1 MMVSAERVLEYTQL
15 PQEAAWILGPRH
27 PQKDAQTPRG
37 SLRFTNLQL
46 RYRAGLQLA
55 LKNIT
60 CDVRSQEKVGVVVS
74 VPSQDDAN
82 CAFHLTELSLCLPST
97 SSLALANLTPGSHWR
112 RKVLDGGR
120 SVPTD
125 RCVRSS
131 Q

>member
-60 CDVRSQEKVGVVVS
+60 CDVRSQEKVGVVVG
-74 VPSQDDAN
+74 VPSPKRY
-82 CAFHLTELSLCLPST
+82 LLYIP
-97 SSLALANLTPGSHWR
+97 P
-112 RKVLDGGR
+112 
-120 SVPTD
+120 D
-125 RCVRSS
+125 RA
-131 Q
+131 